1 MNKLYFG
8 LSLFLFLSIRSAA
21 QEEGLYQF
29 THSYF
34 RSDPFQSQFSHFM
47 EHLMKD
53 PGITGKKIRLRSDTS
68 LFYFYGTYTNY
79 NPFFFK
85 PKRVEVIL
93 EEMPFRYEDS
103 LQAHDTIL
111 VYQLIAYGEDSEKG
125 LKEIKR
131 EFEKMHRQYKR
142 RFFDSN
148 YKEFEQNN
156 TVIGGI
162 HNYFVPLHGLSPLSV
177 AWGRL
182 DDSGDPVL
190 NIVLRIKTSENQ
202 AVLPVPLYNSK

>member
-8 LSLFLFLSIRSAA
+8 LSLFLFLSIQSAA

-29 THSYF
+29 TRSYF
-34 RSDPFQSQFSHFM
+34 RSDPFQGPFSRFI

-53 PGITGKKIRLRSDTS
+53 PDITGKKKRLRSDST
-68 LFYFYGTYTNY
+68 LFFFYGTYTNY

-85 PKRVEVIL
+85 PKQVEVLL
-93 EEMPFRYEDS
+93 EEMPFQHTDS
-103 LQAHDTIL
+103 LRAQDTIL

-131 EFEKMHRQYKR
+131 EFEKIHRQYKR

-148 YKEFEQNN
+148 YKEFEENN
-156 TVIGGI
+156 TVIGGM
-162 HNYFVPLHGLSPLSV
+162 HNYFVPLYGLSPLSV
-177 AWGRL
+177 AWGKV
-182 DDSGDPVL
+182 DNSDAPVL
-190 NIVLRIKTSENQ
+190 NIILRIKTNENET
-202 AVLPVPLYNSK
+202 VLPVPLYNPE